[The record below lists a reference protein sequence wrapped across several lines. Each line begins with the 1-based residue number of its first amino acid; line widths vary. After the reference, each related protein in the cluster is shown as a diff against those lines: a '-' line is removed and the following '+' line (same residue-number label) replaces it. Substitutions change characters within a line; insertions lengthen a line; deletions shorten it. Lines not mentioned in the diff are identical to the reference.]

1 MNREQK
7 EEVVARLAEHLSESQ
22 AIFLTGF
29 KGLKVEEMRDL
40 RRKVSES
47 GGRYEVVK
55 NTFLRLAC
63 PEDVLE
69 RISDLIVE
77 NNALGTTTGDP
88 VPLAKALVDFAKE
101 KDKFIIKGGFFS
113 GQTLTYDQIKTLSDM
128 PSREILLATLFGA
141 MNAVPT
147 GLVRVLSAVQT
158 NFVYTLAA
166 IRDQKEQ
173 NQA

>member
-7 EEVVARLAEHLSESQ
+7 EEAVAKLAARLSESQ

-29 KGLKVEEMRDL
+29 KGLKVEEMRDV

-69 RISDLIVE
+69 RVSDLIVD

-88 VPLAKALVDFAKE
+88 APLAKALVDFAKGN
-101 KDKFIIKGGFFS
+101 DKLIIKGGILS
-113 GQTLTYDQIKTLSDM
+113 DQVLTYDQIKTLADM
-128 PSREILLATLFGA
+128 PSKEVLLATLFGV

-158 NFVYTLAA
+158 GFVYALAA

-173 NQA
+173 NQV